1 MLFLCNGTPTHQPS
15 AVILNFSLLY
25 PMRKPSS
32 VLSPPCL
39 KSLPYQTTFAIFH
52 VSILTC
58 ITVVIQLFH
67 RITLLTNSLDSFHPV
82 SKEHQVVLSKT
93 KSDQSYTSVIKRSIG
108 FPLSHS
114 KSNIECHLSHSSPTT
129 SRPLFTSPAFSP
141 SSVPLTQSALPHGV
155 TLHASHIAKQI
166 PVQILAALGSWS
178 VLPHLECSSP

>member
-1 MLFLCNGTPTHQPS
+1 MPRAKGYTVGCSLTCRCVPKCGDQPAGSPTPTHQPS

-39 KSLPYQTTFAIFH
+39 KSLPYQTTFATFH

-82 SKEHQVVLSKT
+82 SKEHQAVLSKT
-93 KSDQSYTSVIKRSIG
+93 KSDQS
-108 FPLSHS
+108 
-114 KSNIECHLSHSSPTT
+114 
-129 SRPLFTSPAFSP
+129 
-141 SSVPLTQSALPHGV
+141 
-155 TLHASHIAKQI
+155 
-166 PVQILAALGSWS
+166 
-178 VLPHLECSSP
+178 